1 MINKLVKKYKIVA
14 EDETRLDAVVEQATD
29 AVISIWKKASGRA
42 VSQGE
47 IDRLHKVIG
56 DFFSDTKYQWFNREA
71 E

>member
-1 MINKLVKKYKIVA
+1 MIDKLIKKYKIVA
-14 EDETRLDAVVEQATD
+14 EDETRLDAVIDQATD

-47 IDRLHKVIG
+47 VNRLNKVIG
-56 DFFSDTKYQWFNREA
+56 DFFSDNKYQWFNREA